1 MLEFAFDPAEHIYT
15 VVATGERL
23 PGITGLLER
32 DGLIDSEWFTE
43 ESRIRGTA
51 VHRLTA
57 DVDLGALEDV
67 RSLAGTDAKYSGW
80 VQAHIKAMSL
90 IRPARF
96 THVEVP
102 LAHAQFRYAGTP
114 DRGAEVYGGLSIIEI
129 KSGDYEEAHQIQTAL
144 QAILFEQ
151 EWGIPAESIQ
161 RFGLYLKS
169 NGKFRFEQ
177 FVKRSDFDRARS
189 IIHKYCAVQR

>member
-1 MLEFAFDPAEHIYT
+1 MLNFTFDPVEHVYA
-15 VVATGERL
+15 VAGTGERL
-23 PGITGLLER
+23 PNITGLLER
-32 DGLIDSEWFTE
+32 DGLIDTEWFTE
-43 ESRIRGTA
+43 ESRIRGSA

-67 RSLAGTDAKYSGW
+67 HSLAGTDAKYSGW

-96 THVEVP
+96 THIEVP
-102 LAHAQFRYAGTP
+102 MAHEHWRFAGTP
-114 DRGAEVYGGLSIIEI
+114 DRGAEVYGALSIIEI
-129 KSGDYEEAHQIQTAL
+129 KSGDHEPAHEIQTAL

-169 NGKFRFEQ
+169 NGKFKFQPFER
-177 FVKRSDFDRARS
+177 RSDFDRART